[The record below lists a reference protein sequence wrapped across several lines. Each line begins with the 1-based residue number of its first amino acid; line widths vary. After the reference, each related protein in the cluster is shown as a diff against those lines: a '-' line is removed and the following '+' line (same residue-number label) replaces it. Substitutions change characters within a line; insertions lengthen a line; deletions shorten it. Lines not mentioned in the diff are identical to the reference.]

1 MRRTPSSPAGGGGDT
16 TPPVGQRFKYFVFR
30 LLGRLRAAT
39 RNSTGGGG
47 DGSGVDGLI
56 GSSQMILMGQPRTV
70 SLSAFRVLF
79 RSIMWFSYRSNFPMI
94 PNSLY
99 NSDTGWGCMLRSLQM
114 VMAHAFQRHYSSSE
128 WNVRTGAGGVGGG
141 ELTDPEY
148 CQATRHQI
156 IEFFT
161 DDPSAPYSIHK
172 LVQLGGF
179 FGKKPGEWYGPAL
192 ASHIARMANEAH
204 MADEAEL
211 ASSPQSDR
219 PRSRIGRGDSGH
231 STTSASESDDG
242 GRSGAGGGGG
252 GGATAAAATIA
263 IAQGAG
269 SVSGFLNKPMA
280 VFTAQDGVVATKE
293 IEAYFARAS
302 STAGATGRAASTA
315 SQMTQPLR
323 WGGENRECIQQ
334 RPSCLQPASVAAAA
348 SEKSLLLLIPLRLG
362 IHSIAQHHLAMLRGT
377 LQLPQSVG
385 FIGGSPAHSLYFVGV
400 CVFIAWFWFDVA
412 VPVDSHPSSRA
423 FCRLQTCVVAA
434 GRQPGSQAARQPSS
448 QAGRMSLFSCRA

>member
-1 MRRTPSSPAGGGGDT
+1 MSALSSPGGGGVGVGGGGSGGSGSSGGGDT
-16 TPPVGQRFKYFVFR
+16 TPPVGQRFKYFVVR
-30 LLGRLRAAT
+30 LLDRLRAVA
-39 RNSTGGGG
+39 RRSTGGG
-47 DGSGVDGLI
+47 DGCCGVDGLV
-56 GSSQMILMGQPRTV
+56 GASQMILMGQPRTV
-70 SLSAFRVLF
+70 SFSAFRVLF

-141 ELTDPEY
+141 ELQDPEY

-156 IEFFT
+156 IEFFA

-172 LVQLGGF
+172 LVELGGF
-179 FGKKPGEWYGPAL
+179 FGKKPGEWYGPVL

-211 ASSPQSDR
+211 ES
-219 PRSRIGRGDSGH
+219 PRSVHRSQIGRGDSGN
-231 STTSASESDDG
+231 SASASESDDG
-242 GRSGAGGGGG
+242 GRSVAGG
-252 GGATAAAATIA
+252 AAAFAH
-263 IAQGAG
+263 AG

-293 IEAYFARAS
+293 IEAYFAKAS
-302 STAGATGRAASTA
+302 SSAATGGAVSTA

-323 WGGENRECIQQ
+323 RDGNRESVQ
-334 RPSCLQPASVAAAA
+334 SSSGLQPASVAAAA

-362 IHSIAQHHLAMLRGT
+362 IHTIAQHHLAMLRGT

-385 FIGGSPAHSLYFVGV
+385 FIGGSPAHSLYFVGSYSK
-400 CVFIAWFWFDVA
+400 CV
-412 VPVDSHPSSRA
+412 
-423 FCRLQTCVVAA
+423 
-434 GRQPGSQAARQPSS
+434 
-448 QAGRMSLFSCRA
+448 